1 VDSMEAAGRA
11 LTEAVGLWLVSPT
24 LGTELLVRASCDAL
38 VAGLDTPTLRELAG
52 EPLDASSFE
61 LQELVDRTFSE
72 LDIALPSRAD
82 AEVWAAR
89 CMARM
94 MLQGDFDERRLTQW
108 AHRVIGHDGQ
118 RELQALVELDDALD
132 DAEVSGRQE
141 LLNSVLVEI
150 RSEAAFLMAAQAR
163 RA

>member
-1 VDSMEAAGRA
+1 MPPEG
-11 LTEAVGLWLVSPT
+11 AVGVRVEPVVSQDAVEPAPSHRACA
-24 LGTELLVRASCDAL
+24 LVRASCDAL
-38 VAGLDTPTLRELAG
+38 VAGLDTPTLRELPG
-52 EPLDASSFE
+52 EPLHAASFE

-94 MLQGDFDERRLTQW
+94 MLQGDFDERRLTR

-118 RELQALVELDDALD
+118 REHQALVELDDAE
-132 DAEVSGRQE
+132 ASGRQE

-150 RSEAAFLMAAQAR
+150 RPEAAVLMATQAW